1 MTNPY
6 NNPSLLKTVQAKARK
21 IGVKVKPSKRK
32 NKKLDVFKGDKKV
45 ASIGDVRY
53 KDFLLYRRTE
63 GAKKANM
70 RRRLYKIRHNKTRGR
85 VGTPS
90 YYADKILW

>member
-1 MTNPY
+1 MYKIKEYSFN
-6 NNPSLLKTVQAKARK
+6 QARK
-21 IGVKVKPSKRK
+21 LGVTIKPSQRK
-32 NKKLDVFKGDKKV
+32 FKKIDVFKDGKKV

-53 KDFLLYRRTE
+53 DDYPTFIIKKGKEHADKRR
-63 GAKKANM
+63 A
-70 RRRLYKIRHNKTRGR
+70 LYKIRHNKTRGK